1 MGRFYHVSVPTTTK
15 PEALGSCTY
24 CSLLNTLFVVTRK
37 LCEDKHPILTHF
49 FFELGSTPDKWEI
62 DVNVMYF
69 FGIIF
74 EKDGF

>member
-1 MGRFYHVSVPTTTK
+1 MK
-15 PEALGSCTY
+15 I
-24 CSLLNTLFVVTRK
+24 NTQ
-37 LCEDKHPILTHF
+37 IWTHL